1 MNLTFLNKTDLEL
14 NSMRDWQHS
23 DGREIRRE
31 IKRRK
36 LIGFADGT
44 MFATAKA
51 VVETEARVGTV
62 TVVMPAARKV
72 EKRMAGRGR

>member
-36 LIGFADGT
+36 LIGIADGT
-44 MFATAKA
+44 MFAT
-51 VVETEARVGTV
+51 E
-62 TVVMPAARKV
+62 
-72 EKRMAGRGR
+72 

>member
-1 MNLTFLNKTDLEL
+1 
-14 NSMRDWQHS
+14 
-23 DGREIRRE
+23 
-31 IKRRK
+31 
-36 LIGFADGT
+36 

-51 VVETEARVGTV
+51 AVETESRVGTV